1 MQIPPL
7 ISERLLIRA
16 QVGSHAY
23 GTSTPTSDTDFM
35 EVVAASDQV
44 YLSLD
49 WFGSQGTMEKK
60 EKDDDGNLL
69 SEQTSYELTKFM
81 RLCQN
86 FNPNV
91 IPLLWVS
98 QYEHVD
104 PLGQVLIDN
113 RKLFNSK
120 RAIDS
125 FAGYAYRQLEK
136 MGVDN
141 PATGRMGAKR
151 KELRDRFGFDTK
163 YMYHAVRLARMIGE
177 FFSCNGERLLV
188 DRTGVDAEEL
198 IAIRNGAWTYD
209 QGREEIIRLLAAS
222 KEAAAV
228 STLPDEPDKQAIRD
242 LARFILRRHLG
253 IESTNAA

>member
-1 MQIPPL
+1 
-7 ISERLLIRA
+7 
-16 QVGSHAY
+16 
-23 GTSTPTSDTDFM
+23 M

-49 WFGSQGTMEKK
+49 WFGSQGTLEKK
-60 EKDDDGNLL
+60 EKDADGNLL
-69 SEQTSYELTKFM
+69 SEETSYELTKFM

-98 QYEHVD
+98 TFEHVD

-113 RKLFNSK
+113 RHIFNSK
-120 RAIDS
+120 KAIDS
-125 FAGYAYRQLEK
+125 FAGYAFRQLEK

-151 KELRDRFGFDTK
+151 KAIRDKFGFDTK

-177 FFSCNGERLLV
+177 FFSCNGAVLLV
-188 DRTGVDAEEL
+188 DRRGIDADEL
-198 IAIRNGAWTYD
+198 KAIREGAWSYD
-209 QGREEIIRLLAAS
+209 QGRAEILRLLEAS
-222 KEAAAV
+222 KEAAAA
-228 STLPDEPDKQAIRD
+228 SSLPDEPDKQAIRD
-242 LARFILRRHLG
+242 LARYILRKHLG
-253 IESTNAA
+253 IGANAA

>member
-1 MQIPPL
+1 
-7 ISERLLIRA
+7 
-16 QVGSHAY
+16 
-23 GTSTPTSDTDFM
+23 M

-60 EKDDDGNLL
+60 EKDEDGNLL
-69 SEQTSYELTKFM
+69 SEETSYELTKFM

-104 PLGQVLIDN
+104 PLGQVLIEN
-113 RKLFNSK
+113 RRIFNSK

-125 FAGYAYRQLEK
+125 FAGYAFRQLEK

-151 KELRDRFGFDTK
+151 KAIRDKFGFDTK

-177 FFSCNGERLLV
+177 FFSCNGAVLMV
-188 DRTGVDAEEL
+188 DRRGIDAEEL
-198 IAIRNGAWTYD
+198 KAIREGAWTYE
-209 QGREEIIRLLAAS
+209 QGRDEILRLLEAS
-222 KEAAAV
+222 KEAASA
-228 STLPDEPDKQAIRD
+228 SSLPDEPDKQAIRD
-242 LARFILRRHLG
+242 LARYILRKHLR
-253 IESTNAA
+253 IDAHAA

>member
-1 MQIPPL
+1 MQVPPL
-7 ISERLLIRA
+7 IPEKTLLRA

-23 GTSTPTSDTDFM
+23 GTSTPESDTDFM

-60 EKDDDGNLL
+60 EKDEDGNLL
-69 SEQTSYELTKFM
+69 SEETSYELTKFM

-98 QYEHVD
+98 NYEYVD

-113 RKLFNSK
+113 RHLFNSK

-125 FAGYAYRQLEK
+125 FAGYAFRQLEK

-151 KELRDRFGFDTK
+151 KAIRDKFGFDTK

-177 FFSCNGERLLV
+177 FFSCNGAALLV
-188 DRTGVDAEEL
+188 DRRGIDAEEL
-198 IAIRNGAWTYD
+198 KAIREGAWTYE
-209 QGREEIIRLLAAS
+209 QGRAEILRLLEAS
-222 KEAAAV
+222 KEAAAA
-228 STLPDEPDKQAIRD
+228 SSLPDEPDKQAIRD
-242 LARFILRRHLG
+242 LARYILRKHLR
-253 IESTNAA
+253 IDANAA